1 MFLHSLR
8 VRLLLPVLALVL
20 VSVVVLTVVLAVMQA
35 RHVRADANQF
45 VERRTQALQ
54 GLFSVTRSVMLD
66 RTHDAMRLLRTEGRR
81 LGTASL
87 GGRVTVGG
95 RATNDLVLGGVSQAN
110 NFALVD
116 GVTAIAQGTAT
127 LFARDGEDFVRVA
140 TNVRKDDGS
149 RAIGTQL
156 DPLGQ
161 VIGRMR
167 KGENF
172 YGVVDILGTPYVTGY
187 EPIFADS
194 DAQRAIGVW
203 YVGYKTDL
211 NALAEVVDG
220 SQVLDSGFIAVFDG
234 KDKLR
239 FHSKTGATA
248 DPAEIARI
256 AHENPSDWVISRQ
269 EVPGWGFSLVSAYP
283 KSDVDKAIARQ
294 SLWIGGI
301 GLLVCALILGL
312 QWALIWSRV
321 LKPIQH
327 LTVVAEELSVG
338 KWGHTIEE
346 TELKDE
352 IGKLARA
359 ISRLSYSVRVAM
371 ERLAKLS
378 R

>member
-1 MFLHSLR
+1 M
-8 VRLLLPVLALVL
+8 RLLLPVLALVL
-20 VSVVVLTVVLAVMQA
+20 VSVVVLTVVLAMTQA

-66 RTHDAMRLLRTEGRR
+66 RTHDAMRLLRSEGRR

-194 DAQRAIGVW
+194 DAQRAIGV
-203 YVGYKTDL
+203 
-211 NALAEVVDG
+211 
-220 SQVLDSGFIAVFDG
+220 
-234 KDKLR
+234 
-239 FHSKTGATA
+239 
-248 DPAEIARI
+248 
-256 AHENPSDWVISRQ
+256 
-269 EVPGWGFSLVSAYP
+269 
-283 KSDVDKAIARQ
+283 
-294 SLWIGGI
+294 
-301 GLLVCALILGL
+301 
-312 QWALIWSRV
+312 
-321 LKPIQH
+321 
-327 LTVVAEELSVG
+327 
-338 KWGHTIEE
+338 
-346 TELKDE
+346 
-352 IGKLARA
+352 
-359 ISRLSYSVRVAM
+359 
-371 ERLAKLS
+371 
-378 R
+378 

>member
-20 VSVVVLTVVLAVMQA
+20 VAVTALTIALALVQA
-35 RHVRADANQF
+35 RHVRDDAAQSI
-45 VERRTQALQ
+45 ERRTLALQ
-54 GLFSVTRSVMLD
+54 SLFGVTRSVMLE
-66 RTHDAMRLLRTEGRR
+66 RTHDGMRLLRSEGRR
-81 LGTASL
+81 LGAASL
-87 GGRVTVGG
+87 GGRVVVGG
-95 RATNDLVLGGVSQAN
+95 RIANDLVLGGVSQAN

-116 GVTAIAQGTAT
+116 SVTAIAQGTAT

-161 VIGRMR
+161 VIPHMR

-187 EPIFADS
+187 EPIFADA
-194 DAQRAIGVW
+194 DGRRPIGVW

-211 NALAEVVDG
+211 QALSEVVDA

-234 KDKLR
+234 KDTLR
-239 FHSKTGATA
+239 FYSKTGATT
-248 DPAEIARI
+248 DPAQIVRI
-256 AHENPSDWVISRQ
+256 AEQAPDGWVVSRQ
-269 EVPGWGFSLVSAYP
+269 EVPNWGFTLVSAYP

-312 QWALIWSRV
+312 QWGLIWSRV
-321 LKPIQH
+321 LKPIQR
-327 LTVVAEELSVG
+327 LTTVAEELSVG
-338 KWGHTIEE
+338 QWGHAIEE

>member
-20 VSVVVLTVVLAVMQA
+20 VSVVALTIVLAVLQA
-35 RHVRADANQF
+35 RHVREDAAQSI
-45 VERRTQALQ
+45 ERRTLALQ
-54 GLFSVTRSVMLD
+54 SLFGVTRSIMLD
-66 RTHDAMRLLRTEGRR
+66 RTHDAMRLLRSEGRR
-81 LGTASL
+81 YGSANL

-95 RATNDLVLGGVSQAN
+95 RTTNDLVLGGVSQAN

-116 GVTAIAQGTAT
+116 GVTSIAEGTAT

-161 VIGRMR
+161 VIPHMR

-187 EPIFADS
+187 EPIFTDNDS
-194 DAQRAIGVW
+194 LRPIGVW

-211 NALAEVVDG
+211 KVLSEVVDA
-220 SQVLDSGFIAVFDG
+220 SQVLDSGFIAVFDS

-239 FHSKTGATA
+239 FHSKVGATT
-248 DPAEIARI
+248 DPGEITRI
-256 AHENPSDWVISRQ
+256 AAENPGDWVVNRQ
-269 EVPGWGFSLVSAYP
+269 EVPNWGFSLVAAYP
-283 KSDVDKAIARQ
+283 KSDVNKAIWRQ

-301 GLLVCALILGL
+301 GLLVCVLILGL
-312 QWALIWSRV
+312 QWGLIWSRV

-327 LTVVAEELSVG
+327 LTTVAEELSVG
-338 KWGHTIEE
+338 KWGHTIDE

>member
-20 VSVVVLTVVLAVMQA
+20 VSVVVLTVALAMNQA
-35 RHVRADANQF
+35 SHVRSDAAQSI
-45 VERRTQALQ
+45 ERRTQALQ
-54 GLFSVTRSVMLD
+54 SLFSVTRSVMLD
-66 RTHDAMRLLRTEGRR
+66 RTHDAMRLLRSEGRR
-81 LGTASL
+81 LGAASL

-95 RATNDLVLGGVSQAN
+95 RAANDLVLGGVSQAN

-161 VIGRMR
+161 VIPHMR
-167 KGENF
+167 KGEAF

-187 EPIFADS
+187 EPIFSDTDS
-194 DAQRAIGVW
+194 QRAIGVW

-211 NALAEVVDG
+211 KALSEVVDA
-220 SQVLDSGFIAVFDG
+220 SQVLESGFIAVFDS

-239 FHSKTGATA
+239 FHSKTGATSDA
-248 DPAEIARI
+248 ALIERI
-256 AHENPSDWVISRQ
+256 AHELPSDWVVDKQ
-269 EVPGWGFSLVSAYP
+269 DVPGWGFSLVSAYP
-283 KSDVDKAIARQ
+283 KSDVNKAITRQ
-294 SLWIGGI
+294 SLWIGSI
-301 GLLVCALILGL
+301 GLIVCALILGL
-312 QWALIWSRV
+312 QWGLIWSRV

>member
-20 VSVVVLTVVLAVMQA
+20 ISVVVLTVALAMTQA
-35 RHVRADANQF
+35 RHVRADAAQSI
-45 VERRTQALQ
+45 ERRTQALQ
-54 GLFSVTRSVMLD
+54 SLFGVTRSVMLD
-66 RTHDAMRLLRTEGRR
+66 RTHDAMRLLRSEGRR
-81 LGTASL
+81 LGAASV

-95 RATNDLVLGGVSQAN
+95 RASNDLLLGGVSQAN

-127 LFARDGEDFVRVA
+127 LFARDGEDYVRVA

-156 DPLGQ
+156 DPLGR
-161 VIGRMR
+161 VIPQIR
-167 KGENF
+167 KGQNF

-187 EPIFADS
+187 EPIFSAD
-194 DAQRAIGVW
+194 DAQRPIGVW

-211 NALAEVVDG
+211 KALTEVVDA
-220 SQVLDSGFIAVFDG
+220 SQVLESGFVAVFDG
-234 KDKLR
+234 KDTLR
-239 FHSKTGATA
+239 FHSKTGATT

-256 AHENPSDWVISRQ
+256 ARDNPAGWVVNRQ
-269 EVPGWGFSLVSAYP
+269 EVPDWGFTLISAYP
-283 KSDVDKAIARQ
+283 KSDVDKAILRQ

-312 QWALIWSRV
+312 QWGLIWNRV
-321 LKPIQH
+321 LKPVQR

-338 KWGHTIEE
+338 KWGHSIEE

-371 ERLAKLS
+371 ERLAKQP

>member
-20 VSVVVLTVVLAVMQA
+20 IAVVALTIALAMIQA
-35 RHVRADANQF
+35 RHVRDDAAQSI
-45 VERRTQALQ
+45 ERRTYALQ
-54 GLFSVTRSVMLD
+54 SLFAVTRSVMLD
-66 RTHDAMRLLRTEGRR
+66 RTHDAMRLLRSEGRR
-81 LGTASL
+81 LGPPTL
-87 GGRVTVGG
+87 GGRVTVGD
-95 RATNDLVLGGVSQAN
+95 RSANDLVLGGVSQAN

-116 GVTAIAQGTAT
+116 GVTNIAEGTAT
-127 LFARDGEDFVRVA
+127 LFTRDGENFVRVA

-149 RAIGTQL
+149 RAVGTQL

-161 VIGRMR
+161 VIPHIR
-167 KGENF
+167 KGESF

-187 EPIFADS
+187 EPIFAGDDS
-194 DAQRAIGVW
+194 QRAIGVW

-211 NALAEVVDG
+211 QALTSVVDA
-220 SQVLDSGFIAVFDG
+220 SQVLDSGFMAVFDG
-234 KDKLR
+234 KGKLR
-239 FHSKTGATA
+239 FHSKAGATT
-248 DPAEIARI
+248 DPAEITRI
-256 AHENPSDWVISRQ
+256 STEIPEGWVVNQQ
-269 EVPGWGFSLVSAYP
+269 EVPGWGFNLVSAYP
-283 KSDVDKAIARQ
+283 KSDVDKAIVHQ
-294 SLWIGGI
+294 SLWISGI
-301 GLLVCALILGL
+301 GLLVCVLILGL
-312 QWALIWSRV
+312 QWILIWSRV

-338 KWGHTIEE
+338 KWGHSIDE

-371 ERLAKLS
+371 ERLAKLP